1 MCTVVYQYTFCLTQF
16 LKKITI
22 SIWPFGYCFNMMRIS
37 EKPNQTNTKW
47 TKSTKKVNI
56 FRLLDDN
63 TTAHTSEIVKQFPK
77 SEKVTVLSHPL
88 YSTDLAHPPLRL
100 FPLSKTEK
108 KFLSGQRYT
117 SLQTSPWLSR
127 QQGTSELFP
136 NQSILTHSRS
146 GLGIEHFEGM

>member
-1 MCTVVYQYTFCLTQF
+1 
-16 LKKITI
+16 
-22 SIWPFGYCFNMMRIS
+22 MRIS

-77 SEKVTVLSHPL
+77 SEKVTVLSHPM
-88 YSTDLAHPPLRL
+88 YSTDLAHPPPPATFSSFQNR
-100 FPLSKTEK
+100 K

-117 SLQTSPWLSR
+117 SLQTRPWLSR